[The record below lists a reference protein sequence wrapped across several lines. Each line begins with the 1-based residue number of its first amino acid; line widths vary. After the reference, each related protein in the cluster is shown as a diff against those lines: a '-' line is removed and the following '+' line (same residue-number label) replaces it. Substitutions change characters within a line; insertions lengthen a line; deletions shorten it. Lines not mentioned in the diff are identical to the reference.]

1 MESRVEFFYI
11 VHTQM
16 FEATSVVSAWGSFLA
31 DARATT
37 VARFGDLLLSVPDIR
52 FQTTQLPAKQVQMM
66 EIYIYKISLSL
77 SLYDI

>member
-1 MESRVEFFYI
+1 M
-11 VHTQM
+11 
-16 FEATSVVSAWGSFLA
+16 A

-52 FQTTQLPAKQVQMM
+52 FQTSQLPAKQVQMM